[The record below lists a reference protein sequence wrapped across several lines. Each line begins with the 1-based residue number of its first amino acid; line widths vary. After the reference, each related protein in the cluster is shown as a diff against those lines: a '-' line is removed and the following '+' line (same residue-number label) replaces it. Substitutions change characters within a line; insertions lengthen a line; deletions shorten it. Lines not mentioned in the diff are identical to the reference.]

1 MDFLSAQSQARI
13 ADEINAAEQRTSGE
27 IVAVVAPSSDDYLH
41 VPLLWAALA
50 ALVLPFVLFNFT
62 ALEGTTVYTAQLV
75 CFVTVAL
82 FLTIPAVRYRIVP
95 QGLAHKRA
103 HRQALDQF
111 LSQDLHTTQN
121 RTGVLIFVSVA
132 ERYGEIIADEGIY
145 QKVDPE
151 VWDEALATLLDHLK
165 KGQVEEGFVA
175 AIQKSAE
182 VLEAHFPISADDEN
196 ELPNHLIILKGD
208 EE

>member
-1 MDFLSAQSQARI
+1 MEFLNAQVQARI
-13 ADEINAAEQRTSGE
+13 ADEINAAEKRTSGE
-27 IVAVVAPSSDDYLH
+27 IVAVVAPNSDDYLH
-41 VPLLWAALA
+41 VPLLWAALV
-50 ALVLPFVLFNFT
+50 ALIVPFVLFNLT
-62 ALEGTTVYTAQLV
+62 GLQGTTVYMAQLV
-75 CFVTVAL
+75 CFVAVAL
-82 FLTIPAVRYRIVP
+82 VLTIPAVRYRIVP

-145 QKVDPE
+145 QKVSPQ
-151 VWDEALATLLDHLK
+151 VWDDALAALLDHLK
-165 KGQVEEGFVA
+165 SRQVEEGFVA
-175 AIQKSAE
+175 AIRKSAD
-182 VLEAHFPISADDEN
+182 VLEAHFPISADDED
-196 ELPNHLIILKGD
+196 ELPNHLIILNGD